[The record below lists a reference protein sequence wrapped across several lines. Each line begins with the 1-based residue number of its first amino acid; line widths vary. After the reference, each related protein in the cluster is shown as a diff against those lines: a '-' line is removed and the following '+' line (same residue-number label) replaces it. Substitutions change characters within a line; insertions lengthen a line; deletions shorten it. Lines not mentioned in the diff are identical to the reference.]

1 MRRLF
6 AILSLAVIVSGCK
19 TSEANYRAAYEKA
32 VAGRDSGDAI
42 ENTIYGAKRRD
53 IDSRKIIADG
63 DTVEA
68 RVQRVVMTPDGG
80 GISENLR
87 MYNVVVGQFKQE
99 FNAVSMRNRLADSG
113 YPGTFGVQNNEPYY
127 YVVLGSYD
135 TQAEAVQAIK
145 AIPED
150 FPITMKAPLPYIL
163 CRP

>member
-113 YPGTFGVQNNEPYY
+113 YPGTFVVQNNEPYY

>member
-1 MRRLF
+1 MG
-6 AILSLAVIVSGCK
+6 GCK

-32 VAGRDSGDAI
+32 IAGRDSADAV

-68 RVQRVVMTPDGG
+68 RVQRVVITPKGG
-80 GISENLR
+80 GISEYLHT
-87 MYNVVVGQFKQE
+87 YSVVVGQFKQE
-99 FNAVSMRNRLADSG
+99 FNAISMRNRLADSG
-113 YPGTFGVQNNEPYY
+113 YPRAFVVQNSEPYY
-127 YVVLGSYD
+127 YIVLSSHD
-135 TQAEAVQAIK
+135 TQAEAVQALR

-150 FPITMKAPLPYIL
+150 FPVAMKAPLPYIL